1 MKNPRMK
8 RSIEYADNRISQYA
22 AQYGRCAIT
31 GRMLL
36 PHEIHCHHKLPLS
49 MGGTDKYNNLIIL
62 DEQVH
67 QLLHATL
74 PETTAQY
81 LGILQLTK
89 NQLQKL
95 NQLRKQANLSEIHC

>member
-1 MKNPRMK
+1 
-8 RSIEYADNRISQYA
+8 
-22 AQYGRCAIT
+22 
-31 GRMLL
+31 
-36 PHEIHCHHKLPLS
+36 HCHHKLPLS

-74 PETTAQY
+74 SETTAQY